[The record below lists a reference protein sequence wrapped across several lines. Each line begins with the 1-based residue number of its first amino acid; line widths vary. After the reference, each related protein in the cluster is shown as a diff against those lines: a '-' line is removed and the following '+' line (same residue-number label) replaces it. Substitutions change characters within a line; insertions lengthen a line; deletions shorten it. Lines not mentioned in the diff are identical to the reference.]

1 MAPASQPVAG
11 VEGAMMDRPN
21 TAMAAL
27 VNASLAMANRRDA
40 IAHLVANRVPDPVIA
55 RLLCARTDVARRRV
69 QS

>member
-1 MAPASQPVAG
+1 
-11 VEGAMMDRPN
+11 MMDRPN